1 MVIDA
6 QIQAKLD
13 KDGFAVVGALS
24 DEAMSALSV
33 LIPQVPL
40 AAGSPFYYSLLNN
53 DFQTNQRIQHQIQTA
68 LVAFFESHFNNYR
81 TVTESYLIKPAQ
93 TADELFLHQD
103 WCYTDEQLF
112 KAYNVWIPMQ
122 DVNEENGALF
132 FLPGSHAWFDTKR
145 SGSLPTGRIASTG
158 AFIHKSLVKCLAKKG
173 EVILFNPAT
182 FHGSFPN
189 NSNTDRL
196 IITTTVIDSFAPFL
210 YYQKESN
217 ETVTVHELADNFF
230 LKDLKTLA
238 VGQTPDVPA
247 LKQINYC
254 HQIVSEHMLET
265 RLKRIL

>member
-1 MVIDA
+1 MVIDT

-13 KDGFAVVGALS
+13 RDGFAVVGELS
-24 DEAMSALSV
+24 QDAINSLNV

-40 AAGSPFYYSLLNN
+40 AAGSSFYYSLLNN
-53 DFQTNQRIQHQIQTA
+53 DFQTNQLIQHQIQSA
-68 LVAFFESHFNNYR
+68 LVAFFESHFHNYR
-81 TVTESYLIKPAQ
+81 TITESYLIKPAH
-93 TADELFLHQD
+93 TSDELFLHQD

-132 FLPGSHAWFDTKR
+132 FLPGSHTWFDTKR

-158 AFIHKSLVKCLAKKG
+158 ESIHNSLVKCLAKKG
-173 EVILFNPAT
+173 EVVLFNPAT

-196 IITTTVIDSFAPFL
+196 IITTTVIDGYAPFL
-210 YYQKESN
+210 YYQKEN
-217 ETVTVHELADNFF
+217 DETVTVYELADNFF
-230 LKDLKTLA
+230 LKGLETLA
-238 VGQTPDVPA
+238 VGQTPDAPA

-254 HQIVSEHMLET
+254 HQIVSENMLEEK
-265 RLKRIL
+265 LKRIL